1 MATIGDLTQLR
12 MNISTASIKQA
23 QLLFISKD
31 KRREEPYYVNRAE
44 CTPQVATA
52 FISLFEYHL
61 GKLVESDPMFVTY
74 DINLDTEECFQ
85 FIPTADVAN
94 ATRVN
99 SFIIDAINTQ
109 PIRSMDEEF
118 FKHLWA
124 YAVKIQFDDQ
134 FVIFYRKY
142 TNGKVLK
149 SGTFDALLFQ
159 AGRFSQIESTV
170 FQIDNN
176 IDTFCLGQ
184 ELIILQNTNFER
196 IFGFDDHYEASS
208 GAALQQIAAA
218 HDFVDINL
226 LTEYVGTDSRKKR
239 KLAAISKNQLIANLG
254 FEQIKET
261 IQNYSLEISI
271 DDQNRK
277 FELTRDNAFV
287 FLKALNDDYLR
298 SEATSTRYEASSK
311 RKRR

>member
-1 MATIGDLTQLR
+1 
-12 MNISTASIKQA
+12 
-23 QLLFISKD
+23 
-31 KRREEPYYVNRAE
+31 
-44 CTPQVATA
+44 
-52 FISLFEYHL
+52 
-61 GKLVESDPMFVTY
+61 
-74 DINLDTEECFQ
+74 
-85 FIPTADVAN
+85 
-94 ATRVN
+94 
-99 SFIIDAINTQ
+99 
-109 PIRSMDEEF
+109 MDEEF